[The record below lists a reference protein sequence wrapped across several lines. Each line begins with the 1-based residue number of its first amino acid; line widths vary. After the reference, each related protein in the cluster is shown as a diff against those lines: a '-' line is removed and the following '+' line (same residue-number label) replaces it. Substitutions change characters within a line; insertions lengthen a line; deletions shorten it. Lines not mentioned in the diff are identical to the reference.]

1 MSSAEQSA
9 RRSSVTTALAEIE
22 VFDDEDVRIVAV
34 AGELDI
40 SNVGALEQA
49 SFGASNQSL
58 GLVIDLTATDYIDSS
73 TVGLL
78 FSLRE
83 GLRRRGQLLCLVS
96 TPGSGAHRVL
106 DLVGFA
112 HDRTYERLQ
121 DAIAAIRQAVP
132 LHE

>member
-9 RRSSVTTALAEIE
+9 RSSVTTALAEIE
-22 VFDDEDVRIVAV
+22 LFEDDRVRIVAV

-40 SNVGALEQA
+40 SNVRALEQA

-58 GLVIDLTATDYIDSS
+58 GLVIDLTSTDYIDSS

-78 FSLRE
+78 FTLRE
-83 GLRRRGQLLCLVS
+83 GLRRRGQLLCLVCA
-96 TPGSGAHRVL
+96 PGSNAYRVL

-112 HDRTYERLQ
+112 HDHTYERRE
-121 DAIAAIRQAVP
+121 AAIVAIRHAVP

>member
-1 MSSAEQSA
+1 
-9 RRSSVTTALAEIE
+9 LAEIE
-22 VFDDEDVRIVAV
+22 LFDEDGVRVVAV

-58 GLVIDLTATDYIDSS
+58 GLVIDLSCTDYIDSS

-83 GLRRRGQLLCLVS
+83 GLRRRGQLLCVVS
-96 TPGSGAHRVL
+96 APGSNAHRVL
-106 DLVGFA
+106 DLVGFD
-112 HDRTYERLQ
+112 HEHTYELREA
-121 DAIAAIRQAVP
+121 AIAAIRHAVP

>member
-9 RRSSVTTALAEIE
+9 RSSVTTALAEIE
-22 VFDDEDVRIVAV
+22 LFDDEGVRVVTV

-40 SNVGALEQA
+40 SNVGVLEQA

-58 GLVIDLTATDYIDSS
+58 GLVIDLTSTDYIDSS

-78 FSLRE
+78 FSLRQ
-83 GLRRRGQLLCLVS
+83 GLSRRGQLLCVVCP
-96 TPGSGAHRVL
+96 PGSNPHRVL

-112 HDRTYERLQ
+112 HDHTYERLQ
-121 DAIAAIRQAVP
+121 DAIAAIRHAVP
-132 LHE
+132 LDE

>member
-1 MSSAEQSA
+1 MSSAERSA
-9 RRSSVTTALAEIE
+9 RSSVNTALAEIE
-22 VFDDEDVRIVAV
+22 IFDDEGVRIVAV

-58 GLVIDLTATDYIDSS
+58 GVVIDLASTDYIDSS

-83 GLRRRGQLLCLVS
+83 GLRRRGQLLCLVCA
-96 TPGSGAHRVL
+96 PGSNAYRVL
-106 DLVGFA
+106 DLVRFD
-112 HDRTYERLQ
+112 HDRTYERREA
-121 DAIAAIRQAVP
+121 AIAAIREAVP

>member
-9 RRSSVTTALAEIE
+9 RSSVTTALAEIE
-22 VFDDEDVRIVAV
+22 FFDDEGVRIVTV

-58 GLVIDLTATDYIDSS
+58 GVVIDLTSTSYIDSS

-78 FSLRE
+78 FTLRE
-83 GLRRRGQLLCLVS
+83 GLRRRGQLFCLVC
-96 TPGSGAHRVL
+96 TPGSNVRRVL
-106 DLVGFA
+106 DLVSFA
-112 HDRTYERLQ
+112 HDHTYEQ
-121 DAIAAIRQAVP
+121 CEAAIAAIRHAVP
-132 LHE
+132 LQE

>member
-1 MSSAEQSA
+1 MSSAERSSA
-9 RRSSVTTALAEIE
+9 SSVTTALAEIE
-22 VFDDEDVRIVAV
+22 LFDDDGVRVLTV

-58 GLVIDLTATDYIDSS
+58 GLVIDLTSTDYIDSS

-83 GLRRRGQLLCLVS
+83 GLSRRGQLLCLVCIS
-96 TPGSGAHRVL
+96 GSNAYRVL

-112 HDRTYERLQ
+112 HDHTYEQREA
-121 DAIAAIRQAVP
+121 AIAAIRHAVP